1 MANSISEKFM
11 DIIYDLYSKITGKR
25 IRRSRKRRRRI
36 TNIIEIKESLSKGNI
51 DQEALSEFYESYDE
65 GRVDM
70 DIDLDKILE
79 QSPQM
84 KEFVNTYI
92 RDITYNII
100 HTKIFPSKADFQY
113 VGIDD
118 INKYILRVILIS
130 SGIAILFILNSLFDG
145 DIFTGLINGLLAGG
159 VIFIGGVFYPKIKM
173 ILFRGE
179 IKIQII
185 ITILNMI
192 SSLNSGMSLQETIK
206 NIAENPEYGIP
217 SYEFRNIFYD
227 VNRGGYTFKEALER
241 AKKRTKVPLMEK
253 LYDQL
258 ILSSDKGGTQL
269 LLKNLYEEI
278 IRESVS
284 KIDSSKFQISNLGNL
299 LFGTGMILPF
309 SGMMLSSI
317 QGGGGFDGIIN
328 TVNMLLTKMAPMLTA
343 IFAIFIKMKIE

>member
-1 MANSISEKFM
+1 MANSISEKFR
-11 DIIYDLYSKITGKR
+11 DIIYNLYSKITGKR
-25 IRRSRKRRRRI
+25 VRRSKKRGPLYNITDIRK
-36 TNIIEIKESLSKGNI
+36 SLSKGDM
-51 DQEALSEFYESYDE
+51 DQKALAEFYGSHDE
-65 GRVDM
+65 GRADVDM
-70 DIDLDKILE
+70 DLYEILE

-84 KEFVNTYI
+84 KEFINTRI
-92 RDITYNII
+92 RGISYNIT
-100 HTKIFPSKADFQY
+100 HTKIFPSRTDFQY
-113 VGIDD
+113 IGIMD
-118 INKYILRVILIS
+118 INKFILKVILMS

-145 DIFTGLINGLLAGG
+145 DILTGLINGLLAGG
-159 VIFIGGVFYPKIKM
+159 VIFMGGVFYPKIKM

-206 NIAENPEYGIP
+206 TIAENPEYGIP
-217 SYEFRNIFYD
+217 SFEFRSIFYD
-227 VNRGGYTFKEALER
+227 VNRGGYSFKEALER
-241 AKKRTKVPLMEK
+241 AKKRTKVPLMKK

-278 IRESVS
+278 IREAVS

-299 LFGTGMILPF
+299 LFGTGVILPF

-328 TVNMLLTKMAPMLTA
+328 TVDMLLSKMAPMLTA
-343 IFAIFIKMKIE
+343 VFAIFIKMKVE